1 MKRILILGGLIYL
14 LLLVG
19 LASLDRRLLVLAIPL
34 LIYLG
39 AALPFGPGEL
49 RLRAERSTSPDR
61 TIEGAPVN
69 VRLSITNEGSA
80 LEQLLVQ
87 DLVPPRLAVEDGK
100 PEEAIALGPGET
112 FEMEY
117 TLKSGRGYYDWEH
130 VQVIAGDLL
139 GLSQRTTLVAAPGH
153 LTVLPRVVPLRRLA
167 IRPLRTR
174 GHAGPVPARR
184 GGPGTDFYGV
194 REYQLG
200 DPQRWINWRA
210 SARHDAAL
218 FTNDFEQER
227 IADVGLILDARIR
240 NEVRAEYGVGARNE
254 SLFEHAVQ
262 ATASLADTFLRDGNR
277 VALLVF
283 GRYVDWT
290 FPGYGKV
297 QREQIL
303 RALARAEPGE
313 SQIFDSLEFLPTRLF
328 PAGSQIVMVSPVSRD
343 DLPVLLRLR
352 GRGYQLLVIRPDP
365 IAFEMQGLAPEPSRE
380 LAARILRAERGL
392 VRRRLQQAGV
402 QVVEW
407 PVDRLL
413 DQMIHAS
420 LGRVPPWFRSV
431 GVER

>member
-1 MKRILILGGLIYL
+1 MRRILILGGLIYL

-34 LIYLG
+34 LVYLG

-49 RLRAERSTSPDR
+49 RLRAVRSMSPDR
-61 TIEGAPVN
+61 TVEGSSVS

-80 LEQLLVQ
+80 LEQLLVR
-87 DLVPPRLAVEDGK
+87 DLIPPRLAVQEGK
-100 PEEAIALGPGET
+100 PMAAVPLGPGET

-117 TLKSGRGYYDWEH
+117 SLKSWRGCYDWEH
-130 VQVIAGDLL
+130 IQVTASDLL
-139 GLSQRTTLVAAPGH
+139 GLSERTMLVAAPGH
-153 LTVLPRVVPLRRLA
+153 LTVLPQVVPLRRMA

-174 GHAGPVPARR
+174 GHAGPVPARQ

-194 REYQLG
+194 RQYQLG
-200 DPQRWINWRA
+200 DPRRWINWRA
-210 SARHDAAL
+210 SARHDLAL
-218 FTNDFEQER
+218 FTNEFEQER
-227 IADVGLILDARIR
+227 IADVGLILDAR
-240 NEVRAEYGVGARNE
+240 ARNDARVRSE
-254 SLFEHAVQ
+254 SLFEHAVR

-328 PAGSQIVMVSPVSRD
+328 PAGSQLVMVSPVSRD

-352 GRGYQLLVIRPDP
+352 ARGYQLLVIRPDP
-365 IAFEMQGLAPEPSRE
+365 IAFEMQGLVSEQSLE

-392 VRRRLQQAGV
+392 VRRRLWQAGV

-420 LGRVPPWFRSV
+420 LGRVPPWFRAV
-431 GVER
+431 GVES